1 MCRLLRTGDLL
12 IAARRDEV
20 VVVVARQAH
29 LEEEADVSSHADD
42 DGASCHLVVR
52 DMLLPVDT
60 TTVKDISS
68 CACC

>member
-1 MCRLLRTGDLL
+1 MCRLLRIGDLL

-20 VVVVARQAH
+20 VVVVAREAH
-29 LEEEADVSSHADD
+29 LEEEAAVSSHADD

>member
-1 MCRLLRTGDLL
+1 MCRLLRIGDLL
-12 IAARRDEV
+12 IAARRDE

>member
-12 IAARRDEV
+12 IVARRDE